1 MDLKELK
8 RLVEL
13 FEKSSISELEI
24 DEKGTKVRLRK
35 GGAGSAEVSAYRHI
49 THTPPSPH
57 QASLTQTKTEEVTA
71 GIKHKKVVPQ
81 GDNYVIVESP
91 MVGTFYRASS
101 EGSAPYVKEGDVIEK
116 GQVLCI
122 VEAMKLMNEIESEV
136 RGRTVSILIENAH
149 SVEFGEPMFVIEKI

>member
-24 DEKGTKVRLRK
+24 DEKGTKVKLRK
-35 GGAGSAEVSAYRHI
+35 GGVVPSEVSAHR
-49 THTPPSPH
+49 HTPPTPH
-57 QASLTQTKTEEVTA
+57 QATVTQTKTEEVTA
-71 GIKHKKVVPQ
+71 GIKHKKVIPQ

-136 RGRTVSILIENAH
+136 RGRIVSILIENAH
-149 SVEFGEPMFVIEKI
+149 SVEFGEPMFVIEKM

>member
-8 RLVEL
+8 RLIEL

-35 GGAGSAEVSAYRHI
+35 GSSPVEVSPPKHTHI
-49 THTPPSPH
+49 ISPH
-57 QASLTQTKTEEVTA
+57 PAAPASYKVEEVTA
-71 GIKHKKVVPQ
+71 GIKHKKAIPH
-81 GDNYVIVESP
+81 GDNYAIVESP
-91 MVGTFYRASS
+91 MVGTFYRAPS
-101 EGSAPYVKEGDVIEK
+101 EGAEPYIKEGDMAEK

-136 RGRTVSILIENAH
+136 RGRIFSILVENAH
-149 SVEFGEPMFVIEKI
+149 PVEFGEPMFVIEKM

>member
-136 RGRTVSILIENAH
+136 RGRIVSILIENAH

>member
-35 GGAGSAEVSAYRHI
+35 GGVGPSEVSAHR
-49 THTPPSPH
+49 HTPPTPH
-57 QASLTQTKTEEVTA
+57 QATVTQTKTEEVTA
-71 GIKHKKVVPQ
+71 GIKHKKVIPQ
-81 GDNYVIVESP
+81 GDNYLIVESP

-136 RGRTVSILIENAH
+136 RGRIVSILIENAH
-149 SVEFGEPMFVIEKI
+149 SVEFGEPMFVIEKM

>member
-35 GGAGSAEVSAYRHI
+35 GGGAVAEVSAHRHI
-49 THTPPSPH
+49 TTPPTPH
-57 QASLTQTKTEEVTA
+57 QAPVAQTKTEEVTA
-71 GIKHKKVVPQ
+71 GIKHKKVIPQ

-91 MVGTFYRASS
+91 MVGTFYKASS

-136 RGRTVSILIENAH
+136 RGRIVSILIENAH

>member
-1 MDLKELK
+1 MDIKELK
-8 RLVEL
+8 RLVDL
-13 FEKSSISELEI
+13 FEKSGISELEI

-35 GGAGSAEVSAYRHI
+35 GGVVPSEVSAHRHI
-49 THTPPSPH
+49 THTPPIPH
-57 QASLTQTKTEEVTA
+57 QATVTQTKTEEVTA
-71 GIKHKKVVPQ
+71 GIKHKKVIPQ

-136 RGRTVSILIENAH
+136 RGRIVSILIENAH

>member
-35 GGAGSAEVSAYRHI
+35 GGVGPSEVSAHRHI

-101 EGSAPYVKEGDVIEK
+101 EGAGPYVKEDDVIEK

-136 RGRTVSILIENAH
+136 RGRIVSILIENAH